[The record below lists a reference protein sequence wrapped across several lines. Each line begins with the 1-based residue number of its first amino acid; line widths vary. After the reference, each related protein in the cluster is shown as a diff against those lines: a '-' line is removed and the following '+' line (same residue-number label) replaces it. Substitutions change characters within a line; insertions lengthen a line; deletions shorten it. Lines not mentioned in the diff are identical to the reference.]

1 MTILALF
8 IISIIFFIIKVDWKK
23 LAMKHWNLIYAY
35 PVKPLNI
42 IYGDNLVFSA
52 SSKLNTEPFSDELR
66 KKYLDTMVKCVKHNL
81 GTDLE
86 DKMNYKIIRDKENPY
101 LYTVNAWININTN
114 INNNGK

>member
-1 MTILALF
+1 MTILSLF

-52 SSKLNTEPFSDELR
+52 SSELTP
-66 KKYLDTMVKCVKHNL
+66 L
-81 GTDLE
+81 
-86 DKMNYKIIRDKENPY
+86 
-101 LYTVNAWININTN
+101 
-114 INNNGK
+114 